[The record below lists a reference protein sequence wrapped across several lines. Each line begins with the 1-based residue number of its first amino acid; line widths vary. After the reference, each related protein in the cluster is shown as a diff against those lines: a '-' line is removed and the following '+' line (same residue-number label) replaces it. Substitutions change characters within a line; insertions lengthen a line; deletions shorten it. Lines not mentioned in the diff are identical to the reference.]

1 MPKLSE
7 TTDGLYLNV
16 RHLMMN
22 LYAHMA
28 ELLLD
33 WSETTL
39 TQQSLLQCPRSED
52 ESLNDDTLCALL
64 NVLLD
69 KSWRNLPEEEEF

>member
-28 ELLLD
+28 EILLD

-39 TQQSLLQCPRSED
+39 TQQNLL
-52 ESLNDDTLCALL
+52 
-64 NVLLD
+64 
-69 KSWRNLPEEEEF
+69 